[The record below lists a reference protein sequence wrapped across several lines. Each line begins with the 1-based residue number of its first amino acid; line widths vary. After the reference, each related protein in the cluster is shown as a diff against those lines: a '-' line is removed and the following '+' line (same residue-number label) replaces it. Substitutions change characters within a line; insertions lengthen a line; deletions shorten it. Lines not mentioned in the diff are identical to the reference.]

1 VRRWFARLPI
11 HQKLVAS
18 ALLVTGVALVMAMLG
33 LSVIDALRYR
43 ANAREDAFALARV
56 LAENTSGA
64 VAFRDA
70 DAARETLASVRVRDV
85 VTRACIYLPDG
96 SLFAEYMSANVGCPQ
111 TVPEEGTWK
120 GVSGEAVI
128 SRNQRMQGSVFV
140 ERDLAD
146 LRGRLLVT
154 AIAGALMFIFA
165 ASMAYM
171 LAQRVH
177 ATTSGPISALAR
189 FARNYGDDPRADPP
203 ALPTAPDE
211 VGDLVKSFNE
221 MLTRVRSANDDATA
235 ANREL
240 KLSNEAL
247 RHENEERRRV
257 ETERE
262 AALAREREAN
272 RLKDEFL
279 AAVSHELRT
288 PLNAMMGWA
297 QVLATAPP
305 TEETIQKA
313 VTSIV
318 KNARAQTRVIEDLVD
333 VSRIVTGKMRLTF
346 QPLDV
351 RSVVASAVESV
362 ETVANAADVHI
373 EQVVPRHACFAM
385 GDRDRFQQV
394 LWNLL
399 SNGVKFTPKGGTVSI
414 ALSRQDG
421 RIQVAVSDT
430 GIGISPSFLPH
441 VFDRFRQADGSLTRE
456 HGGLGLGLAIVKDLT
471 ELHGGSVSAF
481 SEGRDRGAR
490 FVVTLPELRAEPP
503 EEHPVEERTL
513 PSLNG
518 LKVLAVDDNDDAV
531 AMIAA
536 TLSRSG
542 AQVETFTNP
551 VDALAAWQGQSADVL
566 VCDLAMPHMS
576 GLDLLE
582 SIRKLDSQRGTFT
595 PAVAVSAHASE
606 QHQAE
611 SLRGGFQFHLSKPL
625 QQDALV
631 RAVADAAGAAAPT
644 GRQPASS

>member
-1 VRRWFARLPI
+1 MRRWFAQLPI
-11 HQKLVAS
+11 HRKLVVS

-43 ANAREDAFALARV
+43 ATAREDAVALARV
-56 LAENTSGA
+56 IAENTSAA

-85 VTRACIYLPDG
+85 VTRACIYLSDG
-96 SLFAEYMSANVGCPQ
+96 SLFAAYAKGAVPCPLA
-111 TVPEEGTWK
+111 VPADGTWV
-120 GVSGEAVI
+120 GVLGNAVV
-128 SRNQRMQGSVFV
+128 SRNGRIQGAVFV
-140 ERDLAD
+140 ERDLTD

-154 AIAGALMFIFA
+154 AIAGTLMFIFA

-177 ATTSGPISALAR
+177 TTTSRPIAALAQ
-189 FARNYGDDPRADPP
+189 FARGYGDDPGAEPP
-203 ALPTAPDE
+203 TIPTAPDE
-211 VGDLVKSFNE
+211 VGDLVRSFNE
-221 MLTRVRSANDDATA
+221 MLARVRRANDDVTA

-240 KLSNEAL
+240 QRSNDAL

-305 TEETIQKA
+305 SEETIHKA

-351 RSVVASAVESV
+351 RSVVASAVESM
-362 ETVANAADVHI
+362 ERVADAAGVHI
-373 EQVVPRHACFAM
+373 EQVVPRDSCFVM
-385 GDRDRFQQV
+385 GDRDRLQQV

-399 SNGVKFTPKGGTVSI
+399 SNGVKFTPQGGTVSLT
-414 ALSRQDG
+414 LSRQDG
-421 RIQVAVSDT
+421 KIQVVVSDT
-430 GIGISPSFLPH
+430 GIGILPSFLPH

-471 ELHGGSVSAF
+471 ELHGGSVSA
-481 SEGRDRGAR
+481 SSDGRDLGAR
-490 FVVTLPELRAEPP
+490 FSLTLPEMRAEP
-503 EEHPVEERTL
+503 VEEQPAEDGIL
-513 PSLNG
+513 PSLEG
-518 LKVLAVDDNDDAV
+518 LKVFAVDDNDDAV

-536 TLSRSG
+536 SLARAG
-542 AQVETFTNP
+542 AQVDTFTNP
-551 VDALAAWQGQSADVL
+551 EEALAAWQQQPADVL

-576 GLDLLE
+576 GLDLLQ
-582 SIRKLDSQRGTFT
+582 SIRQFDSKRDAFT

-611 SLRGGFQFHLSKPL
+611 SLRGGFQFHLAKPL
-625 QQDALV
+625 HQDTLV
-631 RAVADAAGAAAPT
+631 RAIADAIHTEGGRRAHAG
-644 GRQPASS
+644 

>member
-11 HQKLVAS
+11 HRKLVVS

-43 ANAREDAFALARV
+43 VTAREDAVALARV
-56 LAENTSGA
+56 VAENTSAA
-64 VAFRDA
+64 VAFGDA
-70 DAARETLASVRVRDV
+70 DAASETLASVRVRDV
-85 VTRACIYLPDG
+85 VTRACIYLSDG
-96 SLFAEYMSANVGCPQ
+96 RLFAAYAKGTLTCPES
-111 TVPEEGTWK
+111 VPPGTTWD
-120 GVSGEAVI
+120 GVLGNAVI
-128 SRNQRMQGSVFV
+128 SRNGRNQGAVFV
-140 ERDLAD
+140 ERDLSD

-154 AIAGALMFIFA
+154 GIAGTLMFIFA

-177 ATTSGPISALAR
+177 ATTSGPISALAH
-189 FARNYGDDPRADPP
+189 FARGYGDDPRAEPP
-203 ALPTAPDE
+203 TLTTAPDE
-211 VGDLVKSFNE
+211 VGDLVRSFNE
-221 MLTRVRSANDDATA
+221 MLARVRRANDDVTA

-240 KLSNEAL
+240 KRSNEAL
-247 RHENEERRRV
+247 RHENEERRRL

-305 TEETIQKA
+305 SEETIRKA

-318 KNARAQTRVIEDLVD
+318 RNARMQTRVIEDLVD

-351 RSVVASAVESV
+351 RSVIASAVESM
-362 ETVANAADVHI
+362 ERVADAAGVHI
-373 EQVVPRHACFAM
+373 EHVVPRDSCFVM
-385 GDRDRFQQV
+385 GDRDRLQQV
-394 LWNLL
+394 LWNLI
-399 SNGVKFTPKGGTVSI
+399 SNGVKFTPQGGTVSV

-421 RIQVAVSDT
+421 KLQVAVSDT
-430 GIGISPSFLPH
+430 GIGIQPSFLPH

-471 ELHGGSVSAF
+471 ELHGGSVAAASAGRNKGATF
-481 SEGRDRGAR
+481 SL
-490 FVVTLPELRAEPP
+490 TLPEMRAEPA
-503 EEHPVEERTL
+503 EEQPVEEGAL
-513 PSLNG
+513 PSLEG
-518 LKVLAVDDNDDAV
+518 IKVFAVDDNDDAV

-536 TLSRSG
+536 SLARAG
-542 AQVETFTNP
+542 ARVDTFTNP
-551 VDALAAWQGQSADVL
+551 MEVMTAWERGPADVL

-576 GLDLLE
+576 GLDLLQN
-582 SIRKLDSQRGTFT
+582 IRQFDSKRGVFT

-611 SLRGGFQFHLSKPL
+611 SLKGGFQFHLAKPL
-625 QQDALV
+625 HQDMLV
-631 RAVADAAGAAAPT
+631 RTIAEAVHLE
-644 GRQPASS
+644 GRGRAQVG

>member
-1 VRRWFARLPI
+1 MRRWFARLPI
-11 HQKLVAS
+11 HQKLVVS

-43 ANAREDAFALARV
+43 VTAREDAVALARV
-56 LAENTSGA
+56 IAENTSAA
-64 VAFRDA
+64 VAFGDA
-70 DAARETLASVRVRDV
+70 DAASETLASVRVRDV
-85 VTRACIYLPDG
+85 VTRACIYLSDG
-96 SLFAEYMSANVGCPQ
+96 RLFAAYAKGTLPCPESAPA
-111 TVPEEGTWK
+111 GTTWD
-120 GVSGEAVI
+120 GVLGNAVI
-128 SRNQRMQGSVFV
+128 SRNGRTQGAVFV
-140 ERDLAD
+140 ERDLSD

-154 AIAGALMFIFA
+154 VIAGTLVLIFA

-177 ATTSGPISALAR
+177 ATTSGPISALAQ
-189 FARNYGDDPRADPP
+189 FARGYGDDPTANPP
-203 ALPTAPDE
+203 ALTTAPDE
-211 VGDLVKSFNE
+211 VGDLVRSFNE
-221 MLTRVRSANDDATA
+221 MLARVRRANDDATA

-240 KLSNEAL
+240 KRSNEAL

-305 TEETIQKA
+305 SEETIRKA

-318 KNARAQTRVIEDLVD
+318 KNARMQTRVIEDLVD

-351 RSVVASAVESV
+351 RSVVASAVESMERV
-362 ETVANAADVHI
+362 ADVAGVHI
-373 EQVVPRHACFAM
+373 DQALPRDSCFVM
-385 GDRDRFQQV
+385 GDRDRLQQV
-394 LWNLL
+394 LWNLI
-399 SNGVKFTPKGGTVSI
+399 SNGVKFTPQGGTVSVTV
-414 ALSRQDG
+414 SRQDG
-421 RIQVAVSDT
+421 KLQVVVSDT
-430 GIGISPSFLPH
+430 GIGILPSFLPH

-471 ELHGGSVSAF
+471 ELHGGSVAAS
-481 SEGRDRGAR
+481 SEGRNRGAI
-490 FVVTLPELRAEPP
+490 FSLTLPEMRAEPS
-503 EEHPVEERTL
+503 EEQPVEEDTL
-513 PSLNG
+513 PSLEG
-518 LKVLAVDDNDDAV
+518 VKVFAVDDNDDAV

-536 TLSRSG
+536 SLARAG
-542 AQVETFTNP
+542 AQVNTFTNP
-551 VDALAAWQGQSADVL
+551 VEAMTAWRQQPADVL

-576 GLDLLE
+576 GLDLLQN
-582 SIRKLDSQRGTFT
+582 IRQFDSKRGVFT

-611 SLRGGFQFHLSKPL
+611 SLRGGFQFHLAKPL
-625 QQDALV
+625 HQDVLV
-631 RAVADAAGAAAPT
+631 RAIAEAVHVE
-644 GRQPASS
+644 GRNRAQIG

>member
-1 VRRWFARLPI
+1 
-11 HQKLVAS
+11 
-18 ALLVTGVALVMAMLG
+18 
-33 LSVIDALRYR
+33 
-43 ANAREDAFALARV
+43 
-56 LAENTSGA
+56 
-64 VAFRDA
+64 
-70 DAARETLASVRVRDV
+70 
-85 VTRACIYLPDG
+85 
-96 SLFAEYMSANVGCPQ
+96 
-111 TVPEEGTWK
+111 
-120 GVSGEAVI
+120 
-128 SRNQRMQGSVFV
+128 
-140 ERDLAD
+140 
-146 LRGRLLVT
+146 VT
-154 AIAGALMFIFA
+154 AIAGLLMFVFA

-177 ATTSGPISALAR
+177 ATTSGPIAALAR
-189 FARNYGDDPRADPP
+189 FARGYGDDPRAEPP
-203 ALPTAPDE
+203 TLTTAPDE
-211 VGDLVKSFNE
+211 VGDLVRSFNE
-221 MLTRVRSANDDATA
+221 MLTRVRRANDDVTA

-240 KLSNEAL
+240 KRSNDAL
-247 RHENEERRRV
+247 RHENEERRRL

-346 QPLDV
+346 QPLEM
-351 RSVVASAVESV
+351 RSVVSSAVESM
-362 ETVANAADVHI
+362 ETVANAASVHI
-373 EQVVPRHACFAM
+373 EQIIPHDSCFVM
-385 GDRDRFQQV
+385 GDRDRLQQV

-399 SNGVKFTPKGGTVSI
+399 SNGVKFTPQGGTVSI
-414 ALSRQDG
+414 ALSRQNG
-421 RIQVAVSDT
+421 KIQVVVSDT

-471 ELHGGSVSAF
+471 ELHGGSVSAS
-481 SEGRDRGAR
+481 SEGRNLGAR
-490 FVVTLPELRAEPP
+490 FSLLLPELMSEPAQ
-503 EEHPVEERTL
+503 ERPVEERTL
-513 PSLNG
+513 PSLEG
-518 LKVLAVDDNDDAV
+518 IKVCAVDDNDDAV

-536 TLSRSG
+536 SLSG
-542 AQVETFTNP
+542 AGAEVDTFTNP
-551 VDALAAWQGQSADVL
+551 LDALAAWQRQPADVL

-576 GLDLLE
+576 GLDLLQN
-582 SIRKLDSQRGTFT
+582 IRQFDSRRDVFT

-606 QHQAE
+606 QHQAD

-625 QQDALV
+625 HQEALV
-631 RAVADAAGAAAPT
+631 RTVADAAAQSRPSVIRAARPISQ
-644 GRQPASS
+644 GS